1 MALDDFTTVTG
12 AAVVV
17 ELLLAELVEL
27 VVPQAA
33 VSNEMM
39 ENAATAGSERVDIF
53 LRPFL

>member
-17 ELLLAELVEL
+17 ELLLAELV
-27 VVPQAA
+27 VPHAA